1 MRKAILVLFVSF
13 MLLSGGSIGA
23 KDMSNDDQESL
34 AIKTVI
40 EEAYVKGIHINREP
54 AAIKKGFHP
63 GFNML
68 VLGDDGKM
76 INVPI
81 DKWIEKIEAG
91 KKKNPG
97 PSKIKTTHR
106 FVLVDVTGNAA
117 VAKIEV
123 FKDSKHVFTDY
134 MSLYKFKDGW
144 KIVNKI
150 FQRHK

>member
-1 MRKAILVLFVSF
+1 MLKSILMLFISF
-13 MLLSGGSIGA
+13 ILLFGGSIIG
-23 KDMSNDDQESL
+23 KDMSNDDQESA

-76 INVPI
+76 IKVPI
-81 DKWIEKIEAG
+81 DKWIEKIEAS
-91 KKKNPG
+91 KKEKPG

-106 FVLVDVTGNAA
+106 FAMVDITGNAA

-123 FKDSKHVFTDY
+123 YKDSKHVFTDY